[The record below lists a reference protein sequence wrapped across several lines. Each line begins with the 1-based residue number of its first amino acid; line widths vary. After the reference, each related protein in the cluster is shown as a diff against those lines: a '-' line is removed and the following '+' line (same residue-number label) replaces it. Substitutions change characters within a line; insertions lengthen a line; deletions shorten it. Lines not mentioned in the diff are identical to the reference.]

1 METPARIIFERQY
14 RTPHSEGYHV
24 LAGETR
30 LGHLDL
36 HFTHSSVYAT
46 LVLETTLPEAQ
57 VLDLIERIDE
67 SLVLSAEVE
76 REDLLVTV
84 FQGRQTG
91 FYSDDYLDER
101 MQRRARAGPREPRRE
116 PRREQLTR
124 RPAPPGRCTGHPS
137 SGRRR
142 RRGRAWSALGGADS
156 PGWVRGSQAGATLGA
171 CASRVAPL
179 GQASQVRQPPGGGF
193 SGRQWPRTPMC
204 PSDGP
209 AP

>member
-1 METPARIIFERQY
+1 MAAKSSSPRIVFERQY
-14 RTPHSEGYHV
+14 RTPQSEGYHV
-24 LAGETR
+24 MAGDTR

-46 LVLETTLPEAQ
+46 LVLEATLAEEQ

-101 MQRRARAGPREPRRE
+101 MQRRARAE
-116 PRREQLTR
+116 T
-124 RPAPPGRCTGHPS
+124 APD
-137 SGRRR
+137 
-142 RRGRAWSALGGADS
+142 AN
-156 PGWVRGSQAGATLGA
+156 
-171 CASRVAPL
+171 
-179 GQASQVRQPPGGGF
+179 
-193 SGRQWPRTPMC
+193 
-204 PSDGP
+204 
-209 AP
+209 